1 MMKMKLKMI
10 DVLVKQANKEIGHGT
25 ILKTIDE
32 KLFGKRTTFEFKFI
46 EDNFYHEEG
55 LTLEDLYSFDT
66 DFLNSEVELIL
77 QEEKEYLIKVNVR
90 GLAPCEYLNYLK
102 PVKGIVLSDRAQNGS
117 YKTHFTKKEMQE
129 IKPVREFLE
138 DMEGKYQLIEAK

>member
-10 DVLVKQANKEIGHGT
+10 DVLVKQANKEIGHET
-25 ILKTIDE
+25 ILRILDE
-32 KLFGKRTTFEFKFI
+32 GLFGKRPTFEFKFI

-55 LTLEDLYSFDT
+55 STLEDLYSFDT

-102 PVKGIVLSDRAQNGS
+102 PAESVVLSDRAQNGS
-117 YKTHFTKKEMQE
+117 YKTHFTKKEME
-129 IKPVREFLE
+129 SIKPVREFLE
-138 DMEGKYQLIEAK
+138 DMEGKYQLIEVK

>member
-1 MMKMKLKMI
+1 MMKIKLKMI
-10 DVLVKQANKEIGHGT
+10 DVLVKQANKEIGNGT
-25 ILKTIDE
+25 ILRILDE
-32 KLFGKRTTFEFKFI
+32 KLFGKRTIFEFKFI
-46 EDNFYHEEG
+46 EDFFYNEEG

-102 PVKGIVLSDRAQNGS
+102 PTEGIVLSDGAQNGS
-117 YKTHFTKKEMQE
+117 YKTHFTKKEME
-129 IKPVREFLE
+129 SIKPVREFLE